1 MIVSRRLGQ
10 SQPSIALD
18 VYGYMIPLIHK
29 EMADMMD
36 EITNPINVD
45 INDWKHNL
53 ATSIP
58 HLHQVAPRHSLT
70 SGESIRLVSL
80 LGSALTP
87 TPPAGT

>member
-45 INDWKHNL
+45 INDWKHNI

-58 HLHQVAPRHSLT
+58 HLHQVAPRFSLT
-70 SGESIRLVSL
+70 VGESIRLIS
-80 LGSALTP
+80 
-87 TPPAGT
+87 